1 MISESNIWKL
11 QYQNG
16 ISLYS
21 MTLTNFTY
29 LVQTI
34 DRFNLL
40 FAEFEIKDLFEE
52 QVKTLRNTVEHRKS
66 ASAYNL

>member
-1 MISESNIWKL
+1 MKAAEPKRYFFVQHDVDEAL
-11 QYQNG
+11 
-16 ISLYS
+16 
-21 MTLTNFTY
+21 NFTY